1 MNCYRFY
8 RPMKQVPDRCRDTQQ
23 VLGQTKASVHRMKR
37 SAGKILVELAAT
49 EEALKAFSETEM
61 KTNEI

>member
-1 MNCYRFY
+1 
-8 RPMKQVPDRCRDTQQ
+8 MKQVPDRCRDTQQ